1 MADAA
6 AYKCELD
13 SNRQLHLSNEGA
25 VTAVALSNSSPGQQ
39 QRSSNR
45 FTTGQWTAVPALY
58 RLDQGLL
65 IIIPA
70 TSTYY
75 LQIKGGQVQML
86 SGSLSEQMADQ
97 LQQAQ
102 PVAMQ
107 PDDRARTILDSPMQ
121 PMTPLRMNKNPMSM
135 SMGDMKMTM
144 GETGLG
150 EISPGDMKL
159 NTQPDPTE
167 SRLST
172 SSASSHS
179 QGESGAAKVR
189 RFCSQCGSAVALGD
203 RFFGFDL
210 FRLTIRSATG

>member
-1 MADAA
+1 MKVLLRLWPYQTVVLVSSSEAA
-6 AYKCELD
+6 TVLQPA
-13 SNRQLHLSNEGA
+13 SGR
-25 VTAVALSNSSPGQQ
+25 
-39 QRSSNR
+39 
-45 FTTGQWTAVPALY
+45 AVPALY

-135 SMGDMKMTM
+135 SMGDMKMTV

-179 QGESGAAKVR
+179 QGEAGSAKVR

-203 RFFGFDL
+203 RFCACCGTQL
-210 FRLTIRSATG
+210 N